1 MKECDKV
8 RHGSRSS
15 AREAHRTAGFRVRV
29 YWHRECAAWHV
40 ANEDKQPRSR
50 SPFASPPS
58 RVGER
63 ERIERREFIDERAEF

>member
-8 RHGSRSS
+8 RHGSRSA

-40 ANEDKQPRSR
+40 SNEDKAPQRRRRLPEEAR
-50 SPFASPPS
+50 F
-58 RVGER
+58 VER
-63 ERIERREFIDERAEF
+63 ERIERREFREELETS